1 VCANVAWEPG
11 DAATA
16 ADVGV
21 WADPLVR
28 LLQAEVVVR
37 GERIAELE
45 GENARLREENERLR
59 GGLEET
65 RRAGKRQAAPFS
77 RGKKKADPGRG
88 GRKPGQAYG
97 TKARRSPPPPERVD
111 EAAAVPLPACCPDCG
126 GQVTLDEVV
135 AQLQEELVPARPR
148 MRRYDIALG
157 HCKSCKRRVRSRHPE
172 QTSDA
177 LGAAGVMLGARAH
190 ALAAWL
196 HVGLGVPMA
205 KTSKILAALGG
216 LSVTPG
222 GLHSALHKTAGDAET
237 TYQALLETLRGSEA
251 VAADE
256 TGWRIN
262 GERAWLWTYVG
273 DAVTVYDIAQ
283 GRGYD
288 QAKAIL
294 GEDFSGVIERD
305 GWAAYRKFSEAG
317 HQTCLAHLLRRCREL
332 GEVAVGGQARVPG
345 ELRRILLD
353 ALAARDEGLSGEA
366 LAAAVKALAAR
377 IDAFCA
383 RRPTHDPN
391 RRLVKHVT
399 AEKDHLL
406 TFLTYSGVQ
415 ATSWRAEQALR
426 GMVVNRKNWGGNKT
440 REGADTA
447 AVLASVL
454 RTAIQQGADPIE
466 ALAEI
471 QRAGQIPAG
480 LVSACAGRSP

>member
-1 VCANVAWEPG
+1 MV
-11 DAATA
+11 
-16 ADVGV
+16 
-21 WADPLVR
+21 
-28 LLQAEVVVR
+28 
-37 GERIAELE
+37 
-45 GENARLREENERLR
+45 
-59 GGLEET
+59 
-65 RRAGKRQAAPFS
+65 
-77 RGKKKADPGRG
+77 
-88 GRKPGQAYG
+88 
-97 TKARRSPPPPERVD
+97 
-111 EAAAVPLPACCPDCG
+111 
-126 GQVTLDEVV
+126 LDKVIE
-135 AQLQEELVPARPR
+135 QFQEELVPAHSR
-148 MRRYDIALG
+148 MRRYDVALG
-157 HCKSCKRRVRSRHPE
+157 CCNSCKRRVRSRHPE

-177 LGAAGVMLGARAH
+177 LGAAGVMLGPRAH

-205 KTSKILAALGG
+205 KVSKILAALGG

-237 TYQALLETLRGSEA
+237 TYQALLETLRQSAA

-294 GEDFSGVIERD
+294 GEGFAGVLERD
-305 GWAAYRKFSEAG
+305 GWAAYRKFTKAG

-332 GEVAVGGQARVPG
+332 LEVAVGGQARVPG

-353 ALAARDEGLSGEA
+353 ALATRDEGLDGEA

-406 TFLTYSGVQ
+406 TFLTTPGVA
-415 ATSWRAEQALR
+415 ATNWRAEQALR
-426 GMVVNRKNWGGNKT
+426 GMICNRKNWGGNKT

-447 AVLASVL
+447 AVLASLL
-454 RTAIQQGADPIE
+454 RTAVQQGADPIE
-466 ALAEI
+466 VLAEI
-471 QRAGQIPAG
+471 QRTGQIPAG

>member
-1 VCANVAWEPG
+1 MCARVAWEPG

-16 ADVGV
+16 ADGGV

-28 LLQAEVVVR
+28 LLQAELAVR
-37 GERIAELE
+37 GGRITELE
-45 GENARLREENERLR
+45 DDNARLREESQRLR
-59 GGLEET
+59 SELEET
-65 RRAGKRQAAPFS
+65 RRAGKRQAASFS
-77 RGKKKADPGRG
+77 RGERKPNPGRG
-88 GRKPGQAYG
+88 GRKPGPDYG
-97 TKARRSPPPPERVD
+97 AKARRLPPPPEQVD
-111 EAAAVPLPACCPDCG
+111 QVVEVGLPKACPDCG
-126 GQVTLDEVV
+126 GQVALDKVIE
-135 AQLQEELVPARPR
+135 QLQEELVPAHSR

-157 HCKSCKRRVRSRHPE
+157 HCNSCKRRVRSRHPE
-172 QTSDA
+172 QTSNA

-196 HVGLGVPMA
+196 HIGLGVPMA

-237 TYQALLETLRGSEA
+237 TYQALLEALRRSEA

-256 TGWRIN
+256 TGWRID

-273 DAVTVYDIAQ
+273 DAVTVYDIAP

-305 GWAAYRKFSEAG
+305 GWTAYRKFAEAT

-353 ALAARDEGLSGEA
+353 ALATRDQRLEGEA
-366 LAAAVKALAAR
+366 LTEAVAALAAR
-377 IDAFCA
+377 IDAFCQHQCA
-383 RRPTHDPN
+383 HEPN

-399 AEKDHLL
+399 AERDHLL
-406 TFLTYSGVQ
+406 TFLTHPGVQ
-415 ATSWRAEQALR
+415 ATNWEAEQALR
-426 GMVVNRKNWGGNKT
+426 GMIVNRKNWGGNKT
-440 REGADTA
+440 RQGADTA

-454 RTAIQQGADPIE
+454 RTAIQQGVDPIE

-471 QRAGQIPAG
+471 QRTGQIPAG
-480 LVSACAGRSP
+480 LVLACAGRSP